1 VVVVEYGRPVG
12 IITERDVVRLYA
24 SDPEQTKIPVRK
36 VMSSP
41 VLTVT
46 TDNSINEAAERMLNA
61 RVRHLVVLNHVGLLA
76 GVIGEHDLTQSMI
89 ANLIDT
95 KFLSESI
102 FLNTLV
108 NTLPDLVWLKD
119 VNGIYLACNPRFES
133 FFGEKKQDIVG
144 KTDYDFVDKD
154 LADFFRKHDR
164 LAMDKDGPSVN
175 EEWVTFAD
183 DGHRELLE
191 TIKTPMRD
199 AQGQLVGVLGVARN
213 ITEHKRIE
221 NALLES
227 EEKLRGL
234 YELSPLGIALTDM
247 NGRYIEF
254 NEAFR
259 NICGYTIDEL
269 SVLDYWELTPKKYE
283 VDEVRQLE
291 SLAKTGRYGPY
302 EKEYIRK
309 DGSFIPLRLNGVLMP
324 RSDGQKYIWSIVE
337 DISEHKRA
345 EAEVQ
350 IAATAFESQ
359 EGVIVTD
366 DKCNILKVNRAFTDI
381 TGYIPNE
388 VIGKNPSLL
397 SAGRHDRAF
406 YAEMWETINTSGS
419 WKGEIWNRRK
429 DGEVYPEHITITAV
443 KDKEDRLTN
452 YVGTLTD
459 ITQSKAAA
467 ERIERLAFYDSLT
480 QLPNRRLLV
489 DRLKQALASSTRSG
503 RQGAILFLD
512 LDHFKTLNDS
522 LGHEMGD
529 RLLQQVSQRLVSS
542 VRDDDTVARLGGD
555 EFVVMLEDLNELS
568 MESASQAEAVAE
580 KILANLNQPYD
591 LNNHTY
597 RSTSSIGITLF
608 NNHDADT
615 EEILKQADI
624 AMYQAKRSGRN
635 SLRFFDPKMQEL
647 INRRVAIESELHEAI
662 EKQQFQLY
670 YQIQIQSSGH
680 VIGAEA
686 LLRWMHPVRGM
697 VSPAEFI
704 PIAEETGLILPIGK
718 WVLETACAQLES
730 WQENPLTRDLSLSVN
745 VSAKEIHQADFMAQV
760 EDAIRRY
767 RFNPCQLKLELTE
780 SMLLENVDY
789 IIDSLNRLRQTGIQF
804 SLDDFGTGYS
814 SLQYLRKL
822 PIDQLKIDQSFVH
835 DITFDEQ
842 DRSIVRTIIAM
853 AHSMDME
860 VIAEGVETEEQKQR
874 LLHKGCN
881 QFQG

>member
-1 VVVVEYGRPVG
+1 MTNPLEFQYDLKQDAPVIDIATRNIVCLTPTDSLGQASQTMAEKDISSIVITDEINHPVGIVTERNVLNSLLSGHPPETMLRDVMSSPVVTIPAATTCLDAYQVCLRNGISHLVIVDDDTTLLGVVSETDFRRHINLAALTERRQVSTVMSRSVFSMSPSGNLREALDMMQSGRDSCVVVVEAGHPVG
-12 IITERDVVRLYA
+12 IITERDVVRLY
-24 SDPEQTKIPVRK
+24 SRDPEQTEIPVRK

-41 VLTVT
+41 VLTVPM
-46 TDNSINEAAERMLNA
+46 DSSINEAAERMLKA
-61 RVRHLVVLNHVGLLA
+61 RVRHLVVVNHAGLVA
-76 GVIGEHDLTQSMI
+76 GVIGEHDLTHSMI
-89 ANLIDT
+89 FSSMYT
-95 KFLSESI
+95 KSLSESI

-119 VNGIYLACNPRFES
+119 VNGVYLACNPRFER
-133 FFGEKKQDIVG
+133 FFGEKKQDIIG

-154 LADFFRKHDR
+154 LADFFRKYDR
-164 LAMDKDGPSVN
+164 LAMEKDGPSVN

-269 SVLDYWELTPKKYE
+269 IELDYWELTPKKYE

-324 RSDGQKYIWSIVE
+324 GSDGQKYIWSIVE

-345 EAEVQ
+345 EAELR

-381 TGYIPNE
+381 TGYTPDE

-397 SAGRHDRAF
+397 SADRHDRVF
-406 YAEMWETINTSGS
+406 YAEMWESINTSGS

-429 DGEVYPEHITITAV
+429 DGEVYPEHIAITAV
-443 KDKEDRLTN
+443 KDKEGRLTN

-467 ERIERLAFYDSLT
+467 EKIERLAFYDPLT
-480 QLPNRRLLV
+480 QLPNRRLLL
-489 DRLKQALASSTRSG
+489 DRIAAHRDIELMAKP
-503 RQGAILFLD
+503 
-512 LDHFKTLNDS
+512 LN
-522 LGHEMGD
+522 
-529 RLLQQVSQRLVSS
+529 
-542 VRDDDTVARLGGD
+542 
-555 EFVVMLEDLNELS
+555 
-568 MESASQAEAVAE
+568 
-580 KILANLNQPYD
+580 
-591 LNNHTY
+591 
-597 RSTSSIGITLF
+597 
-608 NNHDADT
+608 
-615 EEILKQADI
+615 
-624 AMYQAKRSGRN
+624 
-635 SLRFFDPKMQEL
+635 
-647 INRRVAIESELHEAI
+647 
-662 EKQQFQLY
+662 
-670 YQIQIQSSGH
+670 
-680 VIGAEA
+680 
-686 LLRWMHPVRGM
+686 
-697 VSPAEFI
+697 
-704 PIAEETGLILPIGK
+704 
-718 WVLETACAQLES
+718 
-730 WQENPLTRDLSLSVN
+730 
-745 VSAKEIHQADFMAQV
+745 
-760 EDAIRRY
+760 
-767 RFNPCQLKLELTE
+767 
-780 SMLLENVDY
+780 SML
-789 IIDSLNRLRQTGIQF
+789 
-804 SLDDFGTGYS
+804 
-814 SLQYLRKL
+814 
-822 PIDQLKIDQSFVH
+822 
-835 DITFDEQ
+835 
-842 DRSIVRTIIAM
+842 
-853 AHSMDME
+853 
-860 VIAEGVETEEQKQR
+860 
-874 LLHKGCN
+874 
-881 QFQG
+881 